1 MDGQLTTPGRLVILN
16 GTSSAGKTTLAT
28 AFRDERAAAGDYW
41 LLLGIDDVLSKLPV
55 EWLDL
60 GLAAGCGA
68 WSADGLGFEP
78 TADGP
83 RLRVGAVARAIIEAY
98 HRWVA
103 DAVRAGV
110 NVIVDDVVVDRA
122 TLDHWRHVLEG
133 LAPTWVAVRCAPEI
147 VTARELARGD
157 RPLGVAGTQHRVV
170 HHDIV
175 YAIEVDTGVLNP
187 AEALDVVRRGVTPL

>member
-1 MDGQLTTPGRLVILN
+1 MDGQLTAHGRLVILN

-28 AFRDERAAAGDYW
+28 AFRDERAAAGEYW

-68 WSADGLGFEP
+68 QSADGLRFES
-78 TADGP
+78 TVDGP
-83 RLRVGAVARAIIEAY
+83 RLRVGAVARSIIEAY

-110 NVIVDDVVVDRA
+110 NVIVDDVVLDRA
-122 TLDHWRHVLEG
+122 TLDHWCEVLDG
-133 LAPTWVAVRCAPEI
+133 LAPIWVAVRCAPEI
-147 VTARELARGD
+147 VTARESARGD
-157 RPLGVAGTQHRVV
+157 RPVGMASTQHDVV
-170 HHDIV
+170 HHDIS
-175 YAIEVDTGVLNP
+175 YAVEVDT
-187 AEALDVVRRGVTPL
+187 